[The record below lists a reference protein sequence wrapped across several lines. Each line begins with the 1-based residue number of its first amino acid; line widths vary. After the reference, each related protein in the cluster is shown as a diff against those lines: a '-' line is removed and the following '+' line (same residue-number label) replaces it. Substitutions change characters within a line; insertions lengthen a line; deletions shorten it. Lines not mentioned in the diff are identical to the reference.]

1 MTQSKSLNKRFLLAS
16 LCALLSSVVL
26 GVGFGLIRHNIIN
39 VSTSLIVSGF
49 LIALVVKNVGRS
61 IYVRF
66 SIVAVIAA
74 LLAIVISDIVSAYG
88 LTGLTSIDLMIA
100 TFEYS
105 FSYDIETI
113 IWLSYRGLAM
123 YIAYSYSRLI

>member
-39 VSTSLIVSGF
+39 LSTSHILSGF